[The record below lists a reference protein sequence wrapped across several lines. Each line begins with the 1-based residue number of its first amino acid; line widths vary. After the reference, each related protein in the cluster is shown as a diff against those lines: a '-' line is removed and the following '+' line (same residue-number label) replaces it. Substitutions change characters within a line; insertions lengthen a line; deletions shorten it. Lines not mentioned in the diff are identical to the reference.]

1 MGFYNAGAINNNT
14 FQVIVLRNDC
24 FTLWSLF
31 LNEKKKQKKT
41 KNKKQKQKKQNKK
54 LWRFHKNI
62 I

>member
-31 LNEKKKQKKT
+31 LNQKKHK
-41 KNKKQKQKKQNKK
+41 KNKKQKTETKKTKQKT
-54 LWRFHKNI
+54 LALS
-62 I
+62 

>member
-31 LNEKKKQKKT
+31 LNEKKNTK
-41 KNKKQKQKKQNKK
+41 KNKKQKTETKKTKQKT
-54 LWRFHKNI
+54 LALS
-62 I
+62 